1 MDWLT
6 RGPLHALTH
15 LQTRRALQIL
25 TLVIAAAI
33 VAHGLAGPQT
43 APRNLATVVT
53 WVFYRGLLVV
63 ALLAIGNLFCAVC
76 PMMLVR
82 DVARRVITP
91 RWQWPRALRNKWLAV
106 ALLAT
111 GLFAYEQFDLW
122 SLPFITAVIV
132 IGYFAAALIVDVAF
146 KGASFCR
153 YVCPIGQFNF
163 IAATVAPFSLQV
175 RSLDTCRNCTTVDCI
190 KGRRTRPDV
199 RIPDSGSQVS
209 AVDFR
214 APSLEPR
221 VPAISARGCEL
232 GLFLPSKVGNLD
244 CTLCFDCVRACP
256 HDNIG
261 LFSRLPG
268 EELAATERRSGIGR
282 LAARPDLAALAA
294 LFTFG
299 GLLNAFAMTGTAEH
313 LQHQWVAAGIPGQ
326 TVALALLFL
335 LSLVIAPAILMSLTT
350 MMARGTSGDATRYA
364 YALVPLGAGIWLAHY
379 GFHMLAGALTIVPV
393 TQSAIVDF
401 FGRPFIGEPMWQL
414 TGVRPGVL
422 FPFQVGCVLLGALGS
437 IGVATLMTTRDGRQG
452 RAALPWNLLVAGLAI
467 VAVWALAQ
475 PMDMRGMVMPG

>member
-25 TLVIAAAI
+25 MLVIAAAI
-33 VAHGLAGPQT
+33 VAHGLAGPQA

-53 WVFYRGLLVV
+53 WVFYRGLLIV
-63 ALLAIGNLFCAVC
+63 ALLALGNLFCAVC

-91 RWQWPRALRNKWLAV
+91 RWPWPRALRNKWLAV

-122 SLPFITAVIV
+122 SLPFITALIV
-132 IGYFAAALIVDVAF
+132 IGYFAAAVIVDVAF

-175 RSLDTCRNCTTVDCI
+175 RSIDTCRSCATVDCI
-190 KGRRTRPDV
+190 KGRRARPAPSPHL
-199 RIPDSGSQVS
+199 RQGSGGQAES
-209 AVDFR
+209 R
-214 APSLEPR
+214 AP
-221 VPAISARGCEL
+221 AIIARGCEL

-282 LAARPDLAALAA
+282 LAARPDLAALAV

-299 GLLNAFAMTGTAEH
+299 GLLNAFAMSGTAEH
-313 LQHQWVAAGIPGQ
+313 LQHQWVAAGVPGQ
-326 TVALALLFL
+326 PMALALLFL
-335 LSLVIAPAILMSLTT
+335 LSLVIAPTILISLMT
-350 MMARGTSGDATRYA
+350 MMTRGKVRDVTRYA

-379 GFHMLAGALTIVPV
+379 GFHWLAGALTIVPV
-393 TQSAIVDF
+393 TQSAVVDF
-401 FGRPFIGEPMWQL
+401 FGRSFIGEPLWQL
-414 TGVRPGVL
+414 TGVRPGLL

-437 IGVATLMTTRDGRQG
+437 IGLATLMTTRAGRNG